1 MKEQVEITVAVLI
14 VQRYEFPYLPSNI
27 LLLLLLLLLLS
38 HVNTTIITTDDL

>member
-27 LLLLLLLLLLS
+27 LLLLLLLLLS